1 MWETNRV
8 LWHGNTLGDGI
19 YWNFIQQP
27 FHVHWTCAQG
37 IYCFIPKTVKV
48 KKMVYFYGTIMR
60 RKTILKNW
68 KITRITRLGRH
79 KHQFSLTWIFEELIL
94 LLTTK
99 HVRLIIWWDAW
110 EDSKIPWPSLSQEH
124 VNQTQ
129 VHSYTHVLLGPQV
142 GHRHS
147 LVADLSFDK
156 GALFRIRNSTNIRL
170 NGATSHGGAG
180 VAGSWWHLMIGLI
193 RSLSMSFI
201 S

>member
-1 MWETNRV
+1 MAQ
-8 LWHGNTLGDGI
+8 LWGGKQ
-19 YWNFIQQP
+19 Y
-27 FHVHWTCAQG
+27 
-37 IYCFIPKTVKV
+37 K
-48 KKMVYFYGTIMR
+48 
-60 RKTILKNW
+60 KNW
-68 KITRITRLGRH
+68 KTTRITRLGRH

-142 GHRHS
+142 GRRHS

-156 GALFRIRNSTNIRL
+156 GALFRIRNSTNVRL

-180 VAGSWWHLMIGLI
+180 VAGGRWHLMMDLI
-193 RSLSMSFI
+193 RSLSISFI

>member
-1 MWETNRV
+1 MTINWHISKWERVWETNRV

-79 KHQFSLTWIFEELIL
+79 KHQFTLTWIFEELIL

-110 EDSKIPWPSLSQEH
+110 EDSKIPWPFLSQKN

-129 VHSYTHVLLGPQV
+129 VHRCPTGAPGRTQAQPCCRPQFRQ
-142 GHRHS
+142 GS
-147 LVADLSFDK
+147 TLQNQELDK
-156 GALFRIRNSTNIRL
+156 RPSQRCHKPRRSWCRRWSMAPYDRL
-170 NGATSHGGAG
+170 D
-180 VAGSWWHLMIGLI
+180 
-193 RSLSMSFI
+193 
-201 S
+201 